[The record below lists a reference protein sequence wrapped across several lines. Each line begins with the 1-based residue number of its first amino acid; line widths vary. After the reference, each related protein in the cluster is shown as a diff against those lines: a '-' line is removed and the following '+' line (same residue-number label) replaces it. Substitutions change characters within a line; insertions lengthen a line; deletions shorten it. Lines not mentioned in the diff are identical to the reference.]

1 MPLFRR
7 LPKKG
12 FNNIFR
18 LDLVEVNL
26 GRLQQAIENKRL
38 DAGKTVTGADL
49 VAAGLLSRVRDGV
62 RLLGKG
68 ELKTKLTIEVAG
80 ASKSAVAAVEKLGG
94 SVIVKAPK
102 PKKEE
107 TKAKA

>member
-1 MPLFRR
+1 MGDAP
-7 LPKKG
+7 PAAAA
-12 FNNIFR
+12 
-18 LDLVEVNL
+18 
-26 GRLQQAIENKRL
+26 AISAPGL
-38 DAGKTVTGADL
+38 TFDD
-49 VAAGLLSRVRDGV
+49 VAALALKLPGVEIGTSYGSPSILVKGKFISRVRDGV

>member
-1 MPLFRR
+1 
-7 LPKKG
+7 
-12 FNNIFR
+12 
-18 LDLVEVNL
+18 VEVNI
-26 GRLQQAIENKRL
+26 GRLQAAIEAKRL
-38 DAGKTVTGADL
+38 DVSQTVTGEAL

-68 ELKTKLTIEVAG
+68 ELKTKLIIEVAG

-102 PKKEE
+102 PPKTEE
-107 TKAKA
+107 TKAKAKA